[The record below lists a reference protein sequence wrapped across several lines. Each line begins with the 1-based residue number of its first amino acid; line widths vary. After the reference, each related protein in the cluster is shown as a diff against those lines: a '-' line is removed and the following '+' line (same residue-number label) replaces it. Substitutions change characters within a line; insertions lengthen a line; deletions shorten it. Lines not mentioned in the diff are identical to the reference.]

1 MSGKFLSPRVA
12 ESEGGWENNGTT
24 EILKAD
30 EKCWVVFSITND
42 RLFQQRF
49 RNVSKFA
56 FLFSKYVVQLD
67 MEKFC
72 ITCLTIEVTGSH
84 LGSALL
90 CVNDRV

>member
-1 MSGKFLSPRVA
+1 M
-12 ESEGGWENNGTT
+12 EGGGGRGGGNNGTT
-24 EILKAD
+24 KIFKAD

-42 RLFQQRF
+42 RLFQQSL

-56 FLFSKYVVQLD
+56 FLFSKHVVQLD

-72 ITCLTIEVTGSH
+72 ITYITFEVTGSH

-90 CVNDRV
+90 CVNDSV